1 MKLFTSVACS
11 FPRYMVKFPSITP
24 STSISFLS
32 ALVAL
37 IVVSLISGLA
47 IPACVSFS
55 YASNDIAGCGRL
67 LPVSIIAFMCM
78 LGVLGV
84 LILM

>member
-47 IPACVSFS
+47 IPACVSVS
-55 YASNDIAGCGRL
+55 CASNDIAGCARL
-67 LPVSIIAFMCM
+67 LPVSIIASC
-78 LGVLGV
+78 VC
-84 LILM
+84 